1 MELLIG
7 MMTRQEQLLSKEKD
21 LNKEIEHLTLTLL
34 EAIDFE
40 EDYDWIKNTANRL
53 EQEMMDLHINRQC
66 LHEIEVEMEKIGNFI
81 TDCFNN
87 LDKSEQELI
96 KKDILG
102 NKLK

>member
-1 MELLIG
+1 MELLVG
-7 MMTRQEQLLSKEKD
+7 MMTRHEQLLAREKE
-21 LNKEIEHLTLTLL
+21 LNKEIEHLTLVLL

-102 NKLK
+102 NKL

>member
-40 EDYDWIKNTANRL
+40 EDYEWIKSTANRL
-53 EQEMMDLHINRQC
+53 EQEMMELHINRQC

-102 NKLK
+102 NK

>member
-7 MMTRQEQLLSKEKD
+7 MMTRHERLLSKEKD
-21 LNKEIEHLTLTLL
+21 LNKEIEHLTLVLL

-102 NKLK
+102 NKL

>member
-1 MELLIG
+1 MELLVG

-21 LNKEIEHLTLTLL
+21 LNKEIENLTLTLL

-102 NKLK
+102 NK

>member
-21 LNKEIEHLTLTLL
+21 LNKEIENLTFKLL

-40 EDYDWIKNTANRL
+40 EDYEWIKITASRL
-53 EQEMMDLHINRQC
+53 EQEMINLHINRQC

-81 TDCFNN
+81 ADCFNN

-102 NKLK
+102 NKL

>member
-7 MMTRQEQLLSKEKD
+7 MMTRHEQLLSKEKD
-21 LNKEIEHLTLTLL
+21 LNKEIENLTLTLL

-40 EDYDWIKNTANRL
+40 EDYEWIKSTANRL

-102 NKLK
+102 NKL

>member
-21 LNKEIEHLTLTLL
+21 LNKEIENLTFKLL

-40 EDYDWIKNTANRL
+40 EDYEWIKITASRL
-53 EQEMMDLHINRQC
+53 EQEMINLHINRQC

-81 TDCFNN
+81 TDCFND

-102 NKLK
+102 NKL

>member
-1 MELLIG
+1 MELLVG
-7 MMTRQEQLLSKEKD
+7 MMTRHEQLLSKEKE

-53 EQEMMDLHINRQC
+53 EQEMMELHINRQC

-102 NKLK
+102 NKL

>member
-7 MMTRQEQLLSKEKD
+7 MMTRQEQLLAREKEF
-21 LNKEIEHLTLTLL
+21 NKEIENLTFKLL

-40 EDYDWIKNTANRL
+40 EDYEWIKNTANRL

-102 NKLK
+102 NKL

>member
-1 MELLIG
+1 MELLVG
-7 MMTRQEQLLSKEKD
+7 MMTRHEQLLAREKE
-21 LNKEIEHLTLTLL
+21 LNTEIEHLTLTLL

-40 EDYDWIKNTANRL
+40 EDYEWIKNTANRL

-102 NKLK
+102 NK

>member
-40 EDYDWIKNTANRL
+40 EDYEWIKSTANRL

-102 NKLK
+102 NKQ

>member
-1 MELLIG
+1 MELLVG
-7 MMTRQEQLLSKEKD
+7 MMTRHENLLAREKE

-40 EDYDWIKNTANRL
+40 EDYEWIKNTANRL

-102 NKLK
+102 NKL

>member
-1 MELLIG
+1 MELLVG
-7 MMTRQEQLLSKEKD
+7 MMTRQEQLLSKEKE
-21 LNKEIEHLTLTLL
+21 LNKEIEHLTLVLL

-40 EDYDWIKNTANRL
+40 EDYEWIKSTANRL

-102 NKLK
+102 NKL

>member
-7 MMTRQEQLLSKEKD
+7 MMTRHEQLLSKEKD
-21 LNKEIEHLTLTLL
+21 LNKEIENLTFKLL

-40 EDYDWIKNTANRL
+40 EDYEWIKITASRL
-53 EQEMMDLHINRQC
+53 EQEMINLHINRQC

-102 NKLK
+102 NKL

>member
-53 EQEMMDLHINRQC
+53 EQEMMELHINRQS

-102 NKLK
+102 NKL

>member
-7 MMTRQEQLLSKEKD
+7 MMTRQEQLITREKD

-102 NKLK
+102 NKL

>member
-102 NKLK
+102 NKL

>member
-1 MELLIG
+1 MELLVG
-7 MMTRQEQLLSKEKD
+7 MMTRHEQLLSKEKD

-53 EQEMMDLHINRQC
+53 EQEMMDLHIDRQC

-102 NKLK
+102 NKL

>member
-1 MELLIG
+1 MELLVG
-7 MMTRQEQLLSKEKD
+7 MMTRHEQLLAREKE

-53 EQEMMDLHINRQC
+53 EQEIIDLHINRQC

-102 NKLK
+102 NKL

>member
-1 MELLIG
+1 MELLVG

-53 EQEMMDLHINRQC
+53 EQEMMELHINRQC

-102 NKLK
+102 NKL

>member
-7 MMTRQEQLLSKEKD
+7 MLTRQEQLITREKD

-81 TDCFNN
+81 TNCFNN

-102 NKLK
+102 NKQ

>member
-1 MELLIG
+1 MELLVG
-7 MMTRQEQLLSKEKD
+7 MMTRHEQLLAREKE
-21 LNKEIEHLTLTLL
+21 LNKEIEHLTLVLL

-102 NKLK
+102 NK

>member
-1 MELLIG
+1 MELLVG
-7 MMTRQEQLLSKEKD
+7 MMTRQEQLLAREKD

-40 EDYDWIKNTANRL
+40 EDYEWIKNTANRL

-102 NKLK
+102 NKL

>member
-1 MELLIG
+1 MEVLIG

-21 LNKEIEHLTLTLL
+21 LNKEIENLTFKLL

-40 EDYDWIKNTANRL
+40 EDYEWIKITASRL
-53 EQEMMDLHINRQC
+53 EQEMINLHINRKC
-66 LHEIEVEMEKIGNFI
+66 LYEIEVEMEKIGNFI

-102 NKLK
+102 NKL

>member
-1 MELLIG
+1 MELLVG

-21 LNKEIEHLTLTLL
+21 LNKEIEHLTLVLL

-40 EDYDWIKNTANRL
+40 EDYEWIKSTANRL

-102 NKLK
+102 NKL

>member
-1 MELLIG
+1 MELLVG
-7 MMTRQEQLLSKEKD
+7 MMTRQEQLITREKE
-21 LNKEIEHLTLTLL
+21 LNKEIEHLTLVLL

-40 EDYDWIKNTANRL
+40 EDYEWIKNTANRL
-53 EQEMMDLHINRQC
+53 EQEIMELHINRQC
-66 LHEIEVEMEKIGNFI
+66 LHEIETEMEKIGNFI

-102 NKLK
+102 NKL

>member
-1 MELLIG
+1 MELLVG

-21 LNKEIEHLTLTLL
+21 LNKEIENLTLTLL

-102 NKLK
+102 NKL

>member
-1 MELLIG
+1 MELLVG
-7 MMTRQEQLLSKEKD
+7 MMTRQEQLLSKEKE
-21 LNKEIEHLTLTLL
+21 LNKEIEHLTLVLL

-40 EDYDWIKNTANRL
+40 EDYEWIKNTANRL

-102 NKLK
+102 NKL

>member
-7 MMTRQEQLLSKEKD
+7 MMTRQEQLLSKEKE

-40 EDYDWIKNTANRL
+40 EDYEWIKSTANRL
-53 EQEMMDLHINRQC
+53 EQEMMELHINRQC

-102 NKLK
+102 NKL

>member
-1 MELLIG
+1 MELLVG
-7 MMTRQEQLLSKEKD
+7 MMTRQEQLLAREKE

-40 EDYDWIKNTANRL
+40 EDYEWIKSTANRL

-102 NKLK
+102 NKL

>member
-1 MELLIG
+1 MELLVG
-7 MMTRQEQLLSKEKD
+7 MMTRHEQLLAREKE
-21 LNKEIEHLTLTLL
+21 LNKEIEHLTLVLL

-40 EDYDWIKNTANRL
+40 EDYDWIKNTVNRL

-102 NKLK
+102 NK

>member
-1 MELLIG
+1 MELLVG

-21 LNKEIEHLTLTLL
+21 LNKEIENLTFKLL

-40 EDYDWIKNTANRL
+40 EDYEWIKITASRL
-53 EQEMMDLHINRQC
+53 EQEMINLHINRQC

-102 NKLK
+102 NKL

>member
-1 MELLIG
+1 MKLLVG

-66 LHEIEVEMEKIGNFI
+66 WHESEGEMEKSGNFI
-81 TDCFNN
+81 TDCLNN

-102 NKLK
+102 NKL

>member
-7 MMTRQEQLLSKEKD
+7 MMTRQEQLLSKEKE
-21 LNKEIEHLTLTLL
+21 LNKEIEHLTLVLL

-40 EDYDWIKNTANRL
+40 EDYEWIKNTANRL

-102 NKLK
+102 NKL

>member
-40 EDYDWIKNTANRL
+40 EDYEWIKSTANRL

-66 LHEIEVEMEKIGNFI
+66 LHEIEIEMEKIGNFI

-102 NKLK
+102 NKL

>member
-21 LNKEIEHLTLTLL
+21 LNKEIEHLTLVLL

-53 EQEMMDLHINRQC
+53 EQEMMELHINRQC

-102 NKLK
+102 NKL

>member
-1 MELLIG
+1 MELLVG
-7 MMTRQEQLLSKEKD
+7 MMTRHEQLLAREKE

-40 EDYDWIKNTANRL
+40 EDYEWIKNTANRL

-102 NKLK
+102 NKL

>member
-40 EDYDWIKNTANRL
+40 EDYEWIKNTANRL

-66 LHEIEVEMEKIGNFI
+66 LHEIEVEMGKIGNFI

-102 NKLK
+102 NKL

>member
-1 MELLIG
+1 MELLVG

-21 LNKEIEHLTLTLL
+21 LNKEIEHLTLVLL

-102 NKLK
+102 NKL

>member
-7 MMTRQEQLLSKEKD
+7 MMTRQEQLLTREKD
-21 LNKEIEHLTLTLL
+21 LNKEIEHLTLVLL

-102 NKLK
+102 NK